1 MSEVIGIHAREIL
14 DSRGNPTVETEVWM
28 ESGVIGR
35 AAVPSGA
42 STGSFEAIE
51 LRDGQKR
58 YLGKGVQQAVSNVVE
73 KIAPEVIG
81 LDPANLGAL
90 DRIMLELDGTD
101 NKGNLGAN
109 AILSV
114 SMAAA
119 RAAAAERDLPL
130 WAFLGG
136 AGPFSLPVPL
146 MNVINGGEHADNNL
160 DIQEFMIV
168 PCGAPSFAESLRMGA
183 EIYHAL
189 KKVLKE
195 SGFST
200 GIGDEGGFAPNLD
213 SNREALE
220 ILVKAVEKAGYAP
233 GKDVGLA
240 LDIAPTEF
248 YEENAYHFRG
258 EGKVLDAEKLVSYYE
273 GLCEDFPILSIEDGM
288 AEEDWDGWKLMT
300 ERLGNKIQLVGDD
313 VFVTNPARLS
323 RGIRSGVANSIL
335 IKLNQIGSVSET
347 LSVIETAKK
356 NGYNCV
362 ISHRSGETDDTFIS
376 DLSVAVSAGQIKAG
390 APARIDRVAK
400 YNQLLRIEEELQGVA
415 PFAGFGEF
423 PRYRDFSAEGSGR

>member
-1 MSEVIGIHAREIL
+1 VSEIIGIHSREIL
-14 DSRGNPTVETEVWM
+14 DSRGNPTVETEVWLQ
-28 ESGVIGR
+28 SGAMGR

-73 KIAPEVIG
+73 KIAPEIIG
-81 LDPANLGAL
+81 LDPVNLGAL
-90 DRIMLELDGTD
+90 DRTMIELDGTD

-168 PCGAPSFAESLRMGA
+168 PCGAPSFAEALRMGA
-183 EIYHAL
+183 EIYHTL

-195 SGFST
+195 GGFST
-200 GIGDEGGFAPNLD
+200 GIGDEGGFAPDLG
-213 SNREALE
+213 SNRQALE
-220 ILVKAVEKAGYAP
+220 ILVEAIERAGFAP
-233 GKDVGLA
+233 GKEVGLA
-240 LDIAPTEF
+240 IDVAATEF
-248 YEENAYHFRG
+248 YEGKAYHFSG
-258 EGKVLDAEKLVSYYE
+258 EGKVLNAADLVSYYE
-273 GLCEDFPILSIEDGM
+273 KLCEDFPILSIEDGM
-288 AEEDWDGWKLMT
+288 AEEDWDAWKLMT
-300 ERLGNKIQLVGDD
+300 ERLGDKVQLVGDD
-313 VFVTNPARLS
+313 VFVTNPVRLS
-323 RGIRSGVANSIL
+323 RGISSGAANSIL

-376 DLSVAVSAGQIKAG
+376 DLSVASAAGQIKAG

-400 YNQLLRIEEELQGVA
+400 YNQLLRIEEELREIA

-423 PRYRDFSAEGSGR
+423 PRYRSLPVEGTGR

>member
-14 DSRGNPTVETEVWM
+14 DSRGNPTVETEVWL

-90 DRIMLELDGTD
+90 DRIMIELDGTD

-183 EIYHAL
+183 EIYHTL

-233 GKDVGLA
+233 GKEVGLA
-240 LDIAPTEF
+240 LDVAATEF
-248 YEENAYHFRG
+248 YEKKAYHFNG
-258 EGKVLDAEKLVSYYE
+258 EGKVLNAEELVSYYE
-273 GLCEDFPILSIEDGM
+273 KLCEGFPVLSIEDGM

-300 ERLGNKIQLVGDD
+300 ERLGDKIQLVGDD
-313 VFVTNPARLS
+313 VFVTNPERLS
-323 RGIRSGVANSIL
+323 RGISSGAANSIL

-376 DLSVAVSAGQIKAG
+376 DLSVAAAAGQIKAG

-400 YNQLLRIEEELQGVA
+400 YNQLLRIEEELHEVA

-423 PRYRDFSAEGSGR
+423 PRYRDVSAEGSGR

>member
-1 MSEVIGIHAREIL
+1 MSEIIGIHSREIL
-14 DSRGNPTVETEVWM
+14 DSRGNPTVETEVWL
-28 ESGVIGR
+28 ESGAIGR

-51 LRDGQKR
+51 LRDGKKR
-58 YLGKGVQQAVSNVVE
+58 YFGKGVQLAVSNVTE
-73 KIAPEVIG
+73 KIAPELVG
-81 LDPANLGAL
+81 LDPVNISAL
-90 DRIMLELDGTD
+90 DRIMLELDGTE
-101 NKGNLGAN
+101 NKENLGAN

-119 RAAAAERDLPL
+119 RAAASERDLPL

-136 AGPFSLPVPL
+136 AGPYSLPVPL
-146 MNVINGGEHADNNL
+146 MNVINGGGHADNNL

-168 PCGAPSFAESLRMGA
+168 PCGAPSFAESLRTGA
-183 EIYHAL
+183 EIYHTL

-195 SGFST
+195 DGFST
-200 GIGDEGGFAPNLD
+200 GIGDEGGFAPDLD
-213 SNREALE
+213 SNRQAIEV
-220 ILVKAVEKAGYAP
+220 LVKAIERAGYAP

-240 LDIAPTEF
+240 LDVAPTEF
-248 YEENAYHFRG
+248 YREKAYHFSG
-258 EGKVLDAEKLVSYYE
+258 EGKVLTAQELVSYYE
-273 GLCEDFPILSIEDGM
+273 GLCREFPVLSIEDGM

-300 ERLGNKIQLVGDD
+300 ERLGAKIQLVGDD
-313 VFVTNPARLS
+313 VFVTNPLRLA
-323 RGIRSGVANSIL
+323 RGISEGTANSIL

-347 LSVIETAKK
+347 LSVIEMAKK

-376 DLSVAVSAGQIKAG
+376 DLAVGTAAGQIKTG
-390 APARIDRVAK
+390 APARTDRVAK
-400 YNQLLRIEEELQGVA
+400 YNQLLRIEEELREIA

-423 PRYRDFSAEGSGR
+423 PRYRNPSGEGPGR

>member
-1 MSEVIGIHAREIL
+1 MSEIIGIHSREIL
-14 DSRGNPTVETEVWM
+14 DSRGNPTVETEVWL
-28 ESGVIGR
+28 ESGAMGR

-51 LRDGQKR
+51 LRDGRKR
-58 YLGKGVQQAVSNVVE
+58 YLGKGVQQAVTNVIE
-73 KIAPEVIG
+73 KIAPEIIG
-81 LDPANLGAL
+81 LDPVKLGAI

-101 NKGNLGAN
+101 NKEDLGAN

-136 AGPFSLPVPL
+136 VGPYSLPVPL

-168 PCGAPSFAESLRMGA
+168 PCGAPSFAEALRMGA
-183 EIYHAL
+183 EIYHTL

-195 SGFST
+195 DGFST
-200 GIGDEGGFAPNLD
+200 GIGDEGGFAPDLG
-213 SNREALE
+213 SNRQALE
-220 ILVKAVEKAGYAP
+220 ILVKAVERAGYAP
-233 GKDVGLA
+233 GKEVGLA
-240 LDIAPTEF
+240 LDVAATEF
-248 YEENAYHFRG
+248 YSEGTYHFSG
-258 EGKVLDAEKLVSYYE
+258 EGKVLTADDLVSYYE
-273 GLCEDFPILSIEDGM
+273 RLCEDFPVLSIEDGM
-288 AEEDWDGWKLMT
+288 AEEDWEGWKLMT
-300 ERLGNKIQLVGDD
+300 RRLGEKIQLVGDD
-313 VFVTNPARLS
+313 LFVTNPRRLE
-323 RGIRSGVANSIL
+323 RGIEEGIANSIL

-347 LSVIETAKK
+347 LSVMETAKR

-362 ISHRSGETDDTFIS
+362 ISHRSGETEDTFIS
-376 DLSVAVSAGQIKAG
+376 DLAVATAAGQIKAG

-400 YNQLLRIEEELQGVA
+400 YNQLLRIEEELREIA

-423 PRYRDFSAEGSGR
+423 SRYRNLLAEGPGR